1 MKVLILA
8 AGRGTR
14 ISRYLSG
21 KPKCT
26 VDIGGGQCLIEYTID
41 LLHSRGIQDIGIVL
55 GYEAQVI
62 REVLADKGVS
72 FFYNPF
78 YDVTNSIASAW
89 FAKEFLMGDDL
100 LIMNGDVYLEEKLL
114 DRILAQGRSPVM
126 FADESRRE
134 TADYKFFYED
144 GILKKYGKELTGDDV
159 TGEYIGIGRFSAAFM
174 PEFICRME
182 EMIDR
187 QEHGVW
193 WENVVYSMTGQQPVY
208 VEGAPQQAGKIP
220 PCLLIDHRL
229 AGGHQPQMP
238 LGQRHAFHARHIA
251 EHWHLTVALN
261 GAFQQLEV
269 GVAVDAIND
278 HAGDIEGRIKML
290 KAHHRGGDGGR
301 DRFAIHQQ
309 NHRAAKLF
317 GHRRA
322 AAVVGVGAVAVIEA
336 HPPFNDCDIGLL
348 ELVDKQR
355 VEYRGGKHKAVE
367 IAGGDAADGGVPG
380 GV

>member
-55 GYEAQVI
+55 GQAFAQAVGEKRGVSRYGSIVLGYEAQVI

-89 FAKEFLMGDDL
+89 FAKEFLTGDDL

-144 GILKKYGKELTGDDV
+144 GILKKYGKELTGEDV

-208 VEGAPQQAGKIP
+208 VE
-220 PCLLIDHRL
+220 DVS
-229 AGGHQPQMP
+229 GH
-238 LGQRHAFHARHIA
+238 FWA
-251 EHWHLTVALN
+251 EVDYIEDYERI
-261 GAFQQLEV
+261 LE
-269 GVAVDAIND
+269 
-278 HAGDIEGRIKML
+278 
-290 KAHHRGGDGGR
+290 HRG
-301 DRFAIHQQ
+301 
-309 NHRAAKLF
+309 
-317 GHRRA
+317 
-322 AAVVGVGAVAVIEA
+322 
-336 HPPFNDCDIGLL
+336 
-348 ELVDKQR
+348 
-355 VEYRGGKHKAVE
+355 VEKIVR
-367 IAGGDAADGGVPG
+367 
-380 GV
+380 

>member
-55 GYEAQVI
+55 GQAFAQALGDLRGVERFGHSVLPMDEALI

-89 FAKEFLMGDDL
+89 FAKEFLTGDDL

-208 VEGAPQQAGKIP
+208 VE
-220 PCLLIDHRL
+220 DVS
-229 AGGHQPQMP
+229 GH
-238 LGQRHAFHARHIA
+238 FWA
-251 EHWHLTVALN
+251 EVDYIEDYERI
-261 GAFQQLEV
+261 LE
-269 GVAVDAIND
+269 
-278 HAGDIEGRIKML
+278 
-290 KAHHRGGDGGR
+290 HRG
-301 DRFAIHQQ
+301 
-309 NHRAAKLF
+309 
-317 GHRRA
+317 
-322 AAVVGVGAVAVIEA
+322 
-336 HPPFNDCDIGLL
+336 
-348 ELVDKQR
+348 
-355 VEYRGGKHKAVE
+355 VEKIVR
-367 IAGGDAADGGVPG
+367 
-380 GV
+380 

>member
-62 REVLADKGVS
+62 REVWQIREYP

-78 YDVTNSIASAW
+78 TSDKQHCVCMVC
-89 FAKEFLMGDDL
+89 EGVLMGDDL

-208 VEGAPQQAGKIP
+208 VE
-220 PCLLIDHRL
+220 DVS
-229 AGGHQPQMP
+229 GH
-238 LGQRHAFHARHIA
+238 FWA
-251 EHWHLTVALN
+251 EVDYIEDYERI
-261 GAFQQLEV
+261 LE
-269 GVAVDAIND
+269 
-278 HAGDIEGRIKML
+278 
-290 KAHHRGGDGGR
+290 HRG
-301 DRFAIHQQ
+301 
-309 NHRAAKLF
+309 
-317 GHRRA
+317 
-322 AAVVGVGAVAVIEA
+322 
-336 HPPFNDCDIGLL
+336 
-348 ELVDKQR
+348 
-355 VEYRGGKHKAVE
+355 VEKIVR
-367 IAGGDAADGGVPG
+367 
-380 GV
+380 

>member
-89 FAKEFLMGDDL
+89 FAKEFLLGDDL

-144 GILKKYGKELTGDDV
+144 GILKKYGKE
-159 TGEYIGIGRFSAAFM
+159 
-174 PEFICRME
+174 
-182 EMIDR
+182 
-187 QEHGVW
+187 
-193 WENVVYSMTGQQPVY
+193 
-208 VEGAPQQAGKIP
+208 
-220 PCLLIDHRL
+220 
-229 AGGHQPQMP
+229 
-238 LGQRHAFHARHIA
+238 
-251 EHWHLTVALN
+251 
-261 GAFQQLEV
+261 
-269 GVAVDAIND
+269 
-278 HAGDIEGRIKML
+278 
-290 KAHHRGGDGGR
+290 
-301 DRFAIHQQ
+301 
-309 NHRAAKLF
+309 
-317 GHRRA
+317 
-322 AAVVGVGAVAVIEA
+322 
-336 HPPFNDCDIGLL
+336 
-348 ELVDKQR
+348 
-355 VEYRGGKHKAVE
+355 KHKQTE
-367 IAGGDAADGGVPG
+367 RISG
-380 GV
+380 